1 MLKKTSKLAG
11 LFLLLVLSFVYTDKV
26 FSTARNNDPVMKQV
40 IKYKSKKDVLPTEPV
55 ITDDEIILGYS
66 GLVVNEK
73 ASYNNMKSD
82 DKFSEGKI
90 VYDKKLPDKTIS
102 KTYDY
107 YIKQGNPA
115 KEQVSI
121 VFKVT
126 NDTDVDGVLKMIAK
140 NNVKASFFVDG
151 AWLENNVETAF
162 SMVNLGCEIYNLG
175 YDGKYDKSMMSV
187 TNNLIESISLKDSSF
202 CLNETKDDDSKNM
215 CSKKKM
221 HTITPTIADPSIIKL
236 KENLVKGAII
246 SYDLKTFDAS
256 TLSLVMKTITSRGFE
271 VQPLSVVISE

>member
-1 MLKKTSKLAG
+1 
-11 LFLLLVLSFVYTDKV
+11 
-26 FSTARNNDPVMKQV
+26 
-40 IKYKSKKDVLPTEPV
+40 
-55 ITDDEIILGYS
+55 
-66 GLVVNEK
+66 
-73 ASYNNMKSD
+73 
-82 DKFSEGKI
+82 
-90 VYDKKLPDKTIS
+90 
-102 KTYDY
+102 
-107 YIKQGNPA
+107 
-115 KEQVSI
+115 
-121 VFKVT
+121 
-126 NDTDVDGVLKMIAK
+126 
-140 NNVKASFFVDG
+140 
-151 AWLENNVETAF
+151 
-162 SMVNLGCEIYNLG
+162 MVNLGCEIYNLG

>member
-82 DKFSEGKI
+82 DKFSEEKI

-126 NDTDVDGVLKMIAK
+126 NDTDVDEVLKMVAK
-140 NNVKASFFVDG
+140 NNVKVSFFVDG

-175 YDGKYDKSMMSV
+175 YDGKYDKSMISV
-187 TNNLIESISLKDSSF
+187 TNNLIESISLKDSNF
-202 CLNETKDDDSKNM
+202 CLNENKDDDSKNT

>member
-26 FSTARNNDPVMKQV
+26 FSTARKNDPVMKQV
-40 IKYKSKKDVLPTEPV
+40 IKYKRKKDVLPTEPI

>member
-66 GLVVNEK
+66 GLAVNEK

-82 DKFSEGKI
+82 DKFSEEKI

-107 YIKQGNPA
+107 YIKQGNPT

-126 NDTDVDGVLKMIAK
+126 NDTDVDEVLKMVAK
-140 NNVKASFFVDG
+140 NNVKVSFFVDG

-175 YDGKYDKSMMSV
+175 YDGKYDKSMISV
-187 TNNLIESISLKDSSF
+187 TNNLIESISLKDSNF
-202 CLNETKDDDSKNM
+202 CLNENKDDGSKNT

>member
-82 DKFSEGKI
+82 DKFSEEKI

-107 YIKQGNPA
+107 YIKQGNPT

-126 NDTDVDGVLKMIAK
+126 NDTDVDEVLKMVAK
-140 NNVKASFFVDG
+140 NNVKVSFFVDG

-175 YDGKYDKSMMSV
+175 YDGKYDKSMISV
-187 TNNLIESISLKDSSF
+187 TNNLIESISLKDSNF
-202 CLNETKDDDSKNM
+202 CLNENKDDDSKNT

>member
-82 DKFSEGKI
+82 DKFSEEKI

-107 YIKQGNPA
+107 YIKQGNPT

-126 NDTDVDGVLKMIAK
+126 NDTDVDEVLKMVAK
-140 NNVKASFFVDG
+140 NNVKVSFFVDG

-175 YDGKYDKSMMSV
+175 YDGKYDKSMISV
-187 TNNLIESISLKDSSF
+187 TNNLIESISLKDSNF
-202 CLNETKDDDSKNM
+202 CLNENKDDDSKNT

-246 SYDLKTFDAS
+246 SYDLKTFDAA

>member
-26 FSTARNNDPVMKQV
+26 FSTARKNDPVMKQV
-40 IKYKSKKDVLPTEPV
+40 IKYKSKKDVLPTEPI

-126 NDTDVDGVLKMIAK
+126 NDTDVDGVLKMVAK
-140 NNVKASFFVDG
+140 NNVKVSFFVDG